1 MSMYP
6 GGGYP
11 PPPPPP
17 YANAAYGPY
26 TAAPRNGM
34 GTTALVLGIV
44 GLLTSW
50 SVVGGLLFGLGAV
63 ACGVIGRNRVKEGLA
78 DNAVVA
84 GAGVEEAAARALTT
98 VRQVMPTRLR
108 ARVDALPLTAVP
120 RGGGPTVDTES
131 LLALGAAIRAREEV
145 RFDYHHSDHDG
156 HDDHGGADDRPGA
169 AAPGVDG
176 GRRRR
181 LGR

>member
-84 GAGVEEAAARALTT
+84 GAGI
-98 VRQVMPTRLR
+98 
-108 ARVDALPLTAVP
+108 
-120 RGGGPTVDTES
+120 
-131 LLALGAAIRAREEV
+131 ALGALATVLAVVFVFVVIGFYRQVGFSDYTTCMTRAGQDQNAQSTCVQDFRSRIEKE
-145 RFDYHHSDHDG
+145 F
-156 HDDHGGADDRPGA
+156 
-169 AAPGVDG
+169 GVKVEG
-176 GRRRR
+176 
-181 LGR
+181 

>member
-17 YANAAYGPY
+17 YTNAAYGPY

-84 GAGVEEAAARALTT
+84 GAGI
-98 VRQVMPTRLR
+98 
-108 ARVDALPLTAVP
+108 
-120 RGGGPTVDTES
+120 
-131 LLALGAAIRAREEV
+131 ALGALATVLAVVFVFVVIGFYRQVGFSDYTDCMTRAGQDQNAQSTCVQDFRSRIEKE
-145 RFDYHHSDHDG
+145 F
-156 HDDHGGADDRPGA
+156 
-169 AAPGVDG
+169 GVKVEG
-176 GRRRR
+176 
-181 LGR
+181 

>member
-17 YANAAYGPY
+17 YANQGYGPY
-26 TAAPRNGM
+26 TPAPRNGL
-34 GTTALVLGIV
+34 GTAALILGIV

-63 ACGVIGRNRVKEGLA
+63 VCGILGRGRVKEGLA

-84 GAGVEEAAARALTT
+84 GAGV
-98 VRQVMPTRLR
+98 
-108 ARVDALPLTAVP
+108 
-120 RGGGPTVDTES
+120 
-131 LLALGAAIRAREEV
+131 ALGALATVLAVVFVFVVIGFYRQVGFSDYTDCMTRAGQDQNAQSTCVEQFRSRIEKE
-145 RFDYHHSDHDG
+145 F
-156 HDDHGGADDRPGA
+156 
-169 AAPGVDG
+169 GVKVEG
-176 GRRRR
+176 
-181 LGR
+181 

>member
-17 YANAAYGPY
+17 YANSAYGPY

-84 GAGVEEAAARALTT
+84 GAGI
-98 VRQVMPTRLR
+98 
-108 ARVDALPLTAVP
+108 
-120 RGGGPTVDTES
+120 
-131 LLALGAAIRAREEV
+131 ALGALATVLAVVFVFVVIGFYRQVGFSDYTDCMTRAGQDQNAQSTCVQDFRSRIEKE
-145 RFDYHHSDHDG
+145 F
-156 HDDHGGADDRPGA
+156 
-169 AAPGVDG
+169 GVKVEG
-176 GRRRR
+176 
-181 LGR
+181 

>member
-17 YANAAYGPY
+17 YANATYGPY

-84 GAGVEEAAARALTT
+84 GAGI
-98 VRQVMPTRLR
+98 
-108 ARVDALPLTAVP
+108 
-120 RGGGPTVDTES
+120 
-131 LLALGAAIRAREEV
+131 ALGALATVLAVVFVFVVIGFYRQVGFSDYTNCMTRAGQDQNAQSTCVQDFRSRIEKE
-145 RFDYHHSDHDG
+145 F
-156 HDDHGGADDRPGA
+156 
-169 AAPGVDG
+169 GVKVEG
-176 GRRRR
+176 
-181 LGR
+181 

>member
-17 YANAAYGPY
+17 YANSAYGPY
-26 TAAPRNGM
+26 TAVPRNGM

-84 GAGVEEAAARALTT
+84 GAGI
-98 VRQVMPTRLR
+98 
-108 ARVDALPLTAVP
+108 
-120 RGGGPTVDTES
+120 
-131 LLALGAAIRAREEV
+131 ALGALATVLAVVFVFVVIGFYRQVGFSDYTDCMTRAGQDQNAQSTCVQDFRSRIEKE
-145 RFDYHHSDHDG
+145 F
-156 HDDHGGADDRPGA
+156 
-169 AAPGVDG
+169 GVKVEG
-176 GRRRR
+176 
-181 LGR
+181 

>member
-84 GAGVEEAAARALTT
+84 GAGI
-98 VRQVMPTRLR
+98 
-108 ARVDALPLTAVP
+108 
-120 RGGGPTVDTES
+120 
-131 LLALGAAIRAREEV
+131 ALGALATVLAVVFVFVVIGFYRQVGFSDYTNCMTRAGQDQNAQSTCVQDFRSRIEKE
-145 RFDYHHSDHDG
+145 F
-156 HDDHGGADDRPGA
+156 
-169 AAPGVDG
+169 GVKVEG
-176 GRRRR
+176 
-181 LGR
+181 

>member
-84 GAGVEEAAARALTT
+84 GAGI
-98 VRQVMPTRLR
+98 
-108 ARVDALPLTAVP
+108 
-120 RGGGPTVDTES
+120 
-131 LLALGAAIRAREEV
+131 ALGALATVLAVAFVFVVIGFYRQVGFSDYTDCMTRAGQDQNAQSTCVQDFRSRIEKE
-145 RFDYHHSDHDG
+145 F
-156 HDDHGGADDRPGA
+156 
-169 AAPGVDG
+169 GVKVEG
-176 GRRRR
+176 
-181 LGR
+181 

>member
-17 YANAAYGPY
+17 YANQGYGPY
-26 TAAPRNGM
+26 TPAPRNGL
-34 GTTALVLGIV
+34 GTAALILGIV

-63 ACGVIGRNRVKEGLA
+63 VCGILGRGRVKEGLA

-84 GAGVEEAAARALTT
+84 GAGI
-98 VRQVMPTRLR
+98 
-108 ARVDALPLTAVP
+108 
-120 RGGGPTVDTES
+120 
-131 LLALGAAIRAREEV
+131 ALGALATVLAVVFVFVVIGFYRQVGFSDYTDCMTRAGQDQNAQSTCVEQFRSRIEKE
-145 RFDYHHSDHDG
+145 F
-156 HDDHGGADDRPGA
+156 
-169 AAPGVDG
+169 GVKVEG
-176 GRRRR
+176 
-181 LGR
+181 

>member
-1 MSMYP
+1 MYP

-78 DNAVVA
+78 NNAVVA
-84 GAGVEEAAARALTT
+84 GAGI
-98 VRQVMPTRLR
+98 
-108 ARVDALPLTAVP
+108 
-120 RGGGPTVDTES
+120 
-131 LLALGAAIRAREEV
+131 ALGALATVLAVVFVFVVIGFYRQVGFSDYTDCMTRAGQDQNAQSTCVQDFRSRIEKE
-145 RFDYHHSDHDG
+145 F
-156 HDDHGGADDRPGA
+156 
-169 AAPGVDG
+169 GVKVEG
-176 GRRRR
+176 
-181 LGR
+181 

>member
-63 ACGVIGRNRVKEGLA
+63 ACGVIGRGRVKAGLA

-84 GAGVEEAAARALTT
+84 GAGI
-98 VRQVMPTRLR
+98 
-108 ARVDALPLTAVP
+108 
-120 RGGGPTVDTES
+120 
-131 LLALGAAIRAREEV
+131 ALGALATVLAVVFVFVVIGFYRQVGFSDYTDCMTRAGQDQNAQSTCVQDFRSRIEKE
-145 RFDYHHSDHDG
+145 F
-156 HDDHGGADDRPGA
+156 
-169 AAPGVDG
+169 GVKVD
-176 GRRRR
+176 
-181 LGR
+181 

>member
-84 GAGVEEAAARALTT
+84 GAGI
-98 VRQVMPTRLR
+98 
-108 ARVDALPLTAVP
+108 
-120 RGGGPTVDTES
+120 
-131 LLALGAAIRAREEV
+131 ALGALATVLAVVFVFVVIGFYRQVGFSDYTDCMTRAGQDQNAQSTCVQDFRSRIEKE
-145 RFDYHHSDHDG
+145 F
-156 HDDHGGADDRPGA
+156 
-169 AAPGVDG
+169 GVKVEG
-176 GRRRR
+176 
-181 LGR
+181 

>member
-78 DNAVVA
+78 NNAVVA
-84 GAGVEEAAARALTT
+84 GAGI
-98 VRQVMPTRLR
+98 
-108 ARVDALPLTAVP
+108 
-120 RGGGPTVDTES
+120 
-131 LLALGAAIRAREEV
+131 ALGALATVLAVVFVFVVIGFYRQVGFSDYTNCMTRAGQDQNAQSTCVQDFRSRIEKE
-145 RFDYHHSDHDG
+145 F
-156 HDDHGGADDRPGA
+156 
-169 AAPGVDG
+169 GVKVEG
-176 GRRRR
+176 
-181 LGR
+181 

>member
-63 ACGVIGRNRVKEGLA
+63 ACGVVGRNRVKEGLA
-78 DNAVVA
+78 NNAVVA
-84 GAGVEEAAARALTT
+84 GAGI
-98 VRQVMPTRLR
+98 
-108 ARVDALPLTAVP
+108 
-120 RGGGPTVDTES
+120 
-131 LLALGAAIRAREEV
+131 ALGALATVLAVVFVFVVIGFYRQVGFSDYTDCMTRAGQDQNAQSTCVQDFRSRIEKE
-145 RFDYHHSDHDG
+145 F
-156 HDDHGGADDRPGA
+156 
-169 AAPGVDG
+169 GVKVEG
-176 GRRRR
+176 
-181 LGR
+181 

>member
-78 DNAVVA
+78 NNAVVA
-84 GAGVEEAAARALTT
+84 GAGI
-98 VRQVMPTRLR
+98 
-108 ARVDALPLTAVP
+108 
-120 RGGGPTVDTES
+120 
-131 LLALGAAIRAREEV
+131 ALGALATVLAVVFVFVVIGFYRQVGFSDYTDCMTRAGQDQNAQSTCVQDFRSRIEKE
-145 RFDYHHSDHDG
+145 F
-156 HDDHGGADDRPGA
+156 
-169 AAPGVDG
+169 GVKVEG
-176 GRRRR
+176 
-181 LGR
+181 

>member
-6 GGGYP
+6 GSGYP

-84 GAGVEEAAARALTT
+84 GAGI
-98 VRQVMPTRLR
+98 
-108 ARVDALPLTAVP
+108 
-120 RGGGPTVDTES
+120 
-131 LLALGAAIRAREEV
+131 ALGALATVLAVVFVFVVIGFYRQVGFSDYTDCMTRAGQDQNAQSTCVQDFRSRIEKE
-145 RFDYHHSDHDG
+145 F
-156 HDDHGGADDRPGA
+156 
-169 AAPGVDG
+169 GVKVEG
-176 GRRRR
+176 
-181 LGR
+181 